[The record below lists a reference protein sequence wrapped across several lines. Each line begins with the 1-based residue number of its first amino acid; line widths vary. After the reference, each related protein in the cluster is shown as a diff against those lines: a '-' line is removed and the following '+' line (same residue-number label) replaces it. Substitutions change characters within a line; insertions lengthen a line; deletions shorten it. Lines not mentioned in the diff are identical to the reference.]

1 MHCLARNIL
10 GHMGKIVIKLKDGL
24 SCTGCEACVNAC
36 PKKCISMI
44 EDAEGFL
51 VPAINT
57 ETCVGCSKC
66 ESVCKRA
73 GEIDLNPRPKSAI
86 AAWSKDP
93 TIRGSSSSG
102 GVFSE
107 LASQILKKGGAVNG
121 VSFDKE
127 FSLVQRLI
135 FLVDDLCRVRGSRYV
150 QSYVGNVYAEIK
162 TLLDSGR
169 KVFFTS
175 TPCQVAGLKGFLGRE
190 YENLVTCDFICH
202 GVPSPSYFKQY
213 VEKKISASG
222 RGDARDFCFRDLQG
236 WGWNPSLVFAD
247 GSRLK
252 YFTYS
257 DEYMLPFLAGLNYRE
272 SCYKCRFARPE
283 RCADITIGDFWSIK
297 DYSIFTEKYE
307 KGCSLVLLNTE
318 KAKDLFALVRYKC
331 EVRLM
336 PLSSTRANDQLWEPS
351 SRPSKRDS
359 FYADAKAMEGKA
371 FAEKYGFY
379 NKKRHPLHAIADCA
393 RWVRR
398 KLGALKFLIL
408 VKTGLIKI

>member
-1 MHCLARNIL
+1 MHCPPRSIL
-10 GHMGKIVIKLKDGL
+10 GHMEKIVIKLKDSL
-24 SCTGCEACVNAC
+24 SCTGCAACVNVC
-36 PKKCISMI
+36 PKKCISMN

-51 VPAINT
+51 IPSINT
-57 ETCVGCSKC
+57 ETCVGCGKC

-86 AAWSKDP
+86 AAYSKDS

-107 LASQILKKGGAVNG
+107 LASQILKEGGVVNG

-202 GVPSPSYFKQY
+202 GVPSPGYFKKY

-222 RGDARDFCFRDLQG
+222 RGDAVDFLFRDLRG
-236 WGWNPSLVFAD
+236 WGYDPSIVFAD
-247 GSRLK
+247 GRRLK

-257 DEYMLPFLAGLNYRE
+257 DEYMLPFLAGLDFRE

-318 KAKDLFALVRYKC
+318 KGKDLFALVRDKC
-331 EVRLM
+331 EVCRM
-336 PLSSTRANDQLWEPS
+336 PLSSTRANDQLWAPLL
-351 SRPSKRDS
+351 RPRKRDT
-359 FYADAKAMEGKA
+359 FYIDAKTLDNTA
-371 FAEKYGFY
+371 FIEKYGLY
-379 NKKRHPLHAIADCA
+379 NKKRHPLHAIADFV
-393 RWVRR
+393 RWIRR
-398 KLGALKFLIL
+398 KLGALRFTIL
-408 VKTGLIKI
+408 LKTGLMKI